1 MMQVVVDALKIMV
14 TFLFEKAALG
24 TTFYWGSKIA
34 NGNNRQS
41 TAPEKIA
48 NGNNRQSAAAE
59 KIATGNNRSSEA
71 R

>member
-1 MMQVVVDALKIMV
+1 MMQVVIDTLKIMV

-41 TAPEKIA
+41 K
-48 NGNNRQSAAAE
+48 AAE
-59 KIATGNNRSSEA
+59 KIALAIIDRA
-71 R
+71 QRRRKLLWQ